1 MKSASH
7 HKGWSYWMKAV
18 VAVFFCWGMSTVL
31 IDSLVPKLKVLF
43 SLGYAEVLLTQF
55 SFFIGYLV
63 FSVPAG
69 QILARLGYARSIAL
83 GLAAAVSGCLLFI
96 PATEFREFPWFLGA
110 LFVLSA
116 GITLLQVSVN
126 PLVMELGDSDLA
138 HSRLTLAQAFNSL
151 GTTLGPLIGAAVI
164 LRHATFENMDPMRW
178 PFLGIAVIFGALSLI
193 FWKGQHSPDLPV
205 LRESPRGVD
214 WQLFKRPRFA
224 FGWSALFVY
233 VGAEVTLGSLMTS
246 YLIQPQVLGVSAP
259 VAGSLVSL
267 YWGGAMMG
275 RFMGSWVLSRLP
287 AHQVLGGCALGAATL
302 VLISS
307 LSHGH
312 LAAGALISVGLCNSI
327 MFPVIFSLTLED
339 LGGDTPQGS
348 GLLCMAIVG
357 GALIPLLTGALAD
370 TWGLAHAFW
379 VPVLCYFLI
388 ASFAFLQ
395 KRMVRC
401 EHHP

>member
-1 MKSASH
+1 
-7 HKGWSYWMKAV
+7 MKAV

-126 PLVMELGDSDLA
+126 PLVMELGDSGLA

-178 PFLGIAVIFGALSLI
+178 PFLGIAVIFGALSLM

-205 LRESPRGVD
+205 LRESPHGVD

-357 GALIPLLTGALAD
+357 GALIPLLTGVLAD
-370 TWGLAHAFW
+370 TWGLARAFG